1 MKSKF
6 MDVQLKRPLEI
17 MSVIALMASFF
28 GINLGSIFSFREHL
42 KSLFMLDSYDLDSIF
57 GVFLLGALAG
67 SFFGGFIVYGSG
79 RKIGIIVSFALAVA
93 ADCAGALAPSFS
105 TLLLSE
111 IVAGAACG
119 IFMVASLIYAC
130 EISYPSLRGMLCSMP
145 LLGFVAGLEFVI
157 VCRGMIPVNSGVSV
171 SFIAFIGACL
181 VFYCLVRMPESPRWL
196 ACSRFNEAALAS
208 LIVLR
213 GSQLVAA
220 RELALINDRQRIP
233 DRGAELFLH
242 SGLFRSAIWLIL
254 IMSFMIHMGGMTFIP
269 YSALDL
275 VCFYQQQFLGYFYS
289 CSFDYGYGFIKA
301 SCTACFFGVLSACLL
316 AGRISRVGS
325 MLAGISA
332 NMFILML
339 LSGVAML
346 NLSSLSTLLLSSL
359 ILILIYVSS
368 FTLTFFL
375 TIFVPEFLPTAGR
388 EFGVSFAL
396 IINFAAMMAC
406 IRELRPLVAT
416 YSLGTFFAFCA
427 GACVIFIVITSR
439 RMPET
444 GNGTLESLE
453 SLLFEDKLLNTR
465 HIHSKG

>member
-1 MKSKF
+1 
-6 MDVQLKRPLEI
+6 
-17 MSVIALMASFF
+17 
-28 GINLGSIFSFREHL
+28 
-42 KSLFMLDSYDLDSIF
+42 
-57 GVFLLGALAG
+57 
-67 SFFGGFIVYGSG
+67 
-79 RKIGIIVSFALAVA
+79 
-93 ADCAGALAPSFS
+93 
-105 TLLLSE
+105 
-111 IVAGAACG
+111 
-119 IFMVASLIYAC
+119 
-130 EISYPSLRGMLCSMP
+130 
-145 LLGFVAGLEFVI
+145 
-157 VCRGMIPVNSGVSV
+157 
-171 SFIAFIGACL
+171 
-181 VFYCLVRMPESPRWL
+181 
-196 ACSRFNEAALAS
+196 
-208 LIVLR
+208 
-213 GSQLVAA
+213 
-220 RELALINDRQRIP
+220 
-233 DRGAELFLH
+233 
-242 SGLFRSAIWLIL
+242 
-254 IMSFMIHMGGMTFIP
+254 
-269 YSALDL
+269 
-275 VCFYQQQFLGYFYS
+275 
-289 CSFDYGYGFIKA
+289 
-301 SCTACFFGVLSACLL
+301 
-316 AGRISRVGS
+316 

-368 FTLTFFL
+368 FTLTVFL